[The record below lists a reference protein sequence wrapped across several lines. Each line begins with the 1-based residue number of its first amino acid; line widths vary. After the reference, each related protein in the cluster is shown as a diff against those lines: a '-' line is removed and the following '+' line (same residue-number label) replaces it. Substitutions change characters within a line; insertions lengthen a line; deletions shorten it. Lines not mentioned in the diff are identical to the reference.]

1 MLKVS
6 QLITLPIINIYNL
19 KIEGH
24 VENVVFNHNK
34 KTLELLKIYDESLET
49 YKAIK
54 FQDIYSITNTA
65 IFIKNASKITLYE
78 NAEYLF
84 NNLSNPINTPA
95 FLLNS
100 NKLGAISDISINQK
114 GLIENIIINNA
125 EYSANKIVGFS
136 NDLLLLSDTPINLK
150 KFKPIPLKIKQVI
163 TQQNTQPVVSIL
175 NSTITPKR
183 EITDQTFLLNR
194 KVLKDIKT
202 PNGEIIVRQNSTVTM
217 STINKVK
224 YYGKLKELAFNS
236 K

>member
-24 VENVVFNHNK
+24 VEKVVFDHNK
-34 KTLELLKIYDESLET
+34 KSLELLKIYDESREI
-49 YKAIK
+49 YKIIK
-54 FQDIYSITNTA
+54 FKDIFSISNTA

-84 NNLSNPINTPA
+84 ENLSNPINAPA
-95 FLLNS
+95 FSLN
-100 NKLGAISDISINQK
+100 NELIGLISDICINQK
-114 GLIENIIINNA
+114 GLISSILINTK
-125 EYSANKIVGFS
+125 EYSVNKIVGFS
-136 NDLLLLSDTPINLK
+136 NDLLLLSDTHINIK

-202 PNGEIIVRQNSTVTM
+202 PNGEIIARQNSTVTM